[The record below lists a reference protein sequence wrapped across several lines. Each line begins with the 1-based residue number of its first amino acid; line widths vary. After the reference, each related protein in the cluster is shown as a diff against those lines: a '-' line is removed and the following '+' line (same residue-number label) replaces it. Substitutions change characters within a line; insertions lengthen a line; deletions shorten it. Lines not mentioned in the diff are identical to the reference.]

1 MTRADTEGGLYPA
14 LLKYWRRRKGLSQ
27 LDLALAAGV
36 SARHVSFLETG
47 RAQPS
52 RPMILRLGATLGV
65 PLRDQNGMLRAA
77 GCDPEFAEPGL
88 KDGLPPI
95 VLATLE
101 RMLAQQEPYPLLIM
115 NRRYE
120 LLRGNT
126 AATRLIAALLP
137 DLSEQAAP
145 LNLLLLLFTT
155 LRAAVADWEAV
166 ARTLLWRL
174 HREALE
180 RPGDAALADLL
191 RTVHALPDVPEDWRH
206 PDLSAS
212 SDPALCLR
220 LRAGDG
226 ELAFLTTV
234 TAFSAPQSV
243 TLEELR
249 IESYFPADDATAAA
263 CRAMAGDPAG

>member
-1 MTRADTEGGLYPA
+1 MSEPTSPTPSSGVL
-14 LLKYWRRRKGLSQ
+14 
-27 LDLALAAGV
+27 V
-36 SARHVSFLETG
+36 SAREHPL
-47 RAQPS
+47 QP
-52 RPMILRLGATLGV
+52 
-65 PLRDQNGMLRAA
+65 
-77 GCDPEFAEPGL
+77 
-88 KDGLPPI
+88 
-95 VLATLE
+95 
-101 RMLAQQEPYPLLIM
+101 
-115 NRRYE
+115 
-120 LLRGNT
+120 
-126 AATRLIAALLP
+126 RLIAALLP
-137 DLSEQAAP
+137 DLPEQAAP